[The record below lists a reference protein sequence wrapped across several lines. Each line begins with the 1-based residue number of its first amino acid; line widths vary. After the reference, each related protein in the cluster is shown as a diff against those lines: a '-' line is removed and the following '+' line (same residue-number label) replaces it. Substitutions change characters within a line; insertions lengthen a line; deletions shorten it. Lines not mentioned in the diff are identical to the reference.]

1 MKHQINTLKE
11 FLKDK
16 KYLILVII
24 LFAAFSAMLIFS
36 WNLILFRDM
45 YVRKDLWT
53 AWNIFFLFSIP
64 LLSSLIVSYNVKL
77 IKNEIKAKKSFLAVL
92 PSFFASAC
100 PTCAPLILSFVSTTY
115 AIGMALAKVGFYI
128 KAASLVLLFVTL
140 MYILSPKVC
149 KIKQ

>member
-1 MKHQINTLKE
+1 MSHQLNALKE

-24 LFAAFSAMLIFS
+24 LFAAFSTMLIFS

-53 AWNIFFLFSIP
+53 AWNIFFLFSIS
-64 LLSSLIVSYNVKL
+64 LMSSLVISYNVKL
-77 IKNEIKAKKSFLAVL
+77 IKEQIKVKKSFLAVL

-115 AIGMALAKVGFYI
+115 AIGMTLAKVGFYI
-128 KAASLVLLFVTL
+128 KGASLTLLIVTL
-140 MYILSPKVC
+140 LYILSPKVC
-149 KIKQ
+149 KIK

>member
-1 MKHQINTLKE
+1 MSHQLNALKK

-24 LFAAFSAMLIFS
+24 LFAAFSTMLIFS

-53 AWNIFFLFSIP
+53 AWNISFLFSIS
-64 LLSSLIVSYNVKL
+64 LMSSLVISYNVKL
-77 IKNEIKAKKSFLAVL
+77 IKEQIKVKKSFLAVL

-115 AIGMALAKVGFYI
+115 AIGMTLAKVGFYI
-128 KAASLVLLFVTL
+128 KGASLTLLIVTL
-140 MYILSPKVC
+140 LYILSPKVC
-149 KIKQ
+149 KIK